1 MEVGRRQV
9 RGRGRQQRDERWVKG
24 GTVPVLA
31 MSPLSSMA
39 AYAAW
44 TRFAALTPFFMPPRP
59 PWPPRGDVGQ
69 LLAAL

>member
-1 MEVGRRQV
+1 MVV
-9 RGRGRQQRDERWVKG
+9 IS
-24 GTVPVLA
+24 PVLA

-44 TRFAALTPFFMPPRP
+44 TRFSALTPFFMAPSP

-69 LLAAL
+69 LLAALQQKTPVTDSDLQHT